1 MDSMSF
7 TAYLSAMNE
16 RSISSPGVDPK
27 PGSGSA
33 LAREGVSPGPA
44 SAPSDEGPGAKF
56 NPHVIGAPAMRLY
69 EYQAKELFRE
79 YGLPVPLSVLARDPA
94 EVKGA
99 FASLKPP
106 VAVKS
111 QVLAGGRGKAGGI
124 ALVDGPDKAE
134 AEAKRIFAL
143 PIGGERP
150 AALLVEEAYPHDSEM
165 YLSVT
170 LDRGERSFVAI
181 AASAGGIEVE
191 SLSGKVVRRVPV
203 DGIDEKFAKDVAS
216 ELKLQGAQ
224 AAQFAKILL
233 SLERLAR
240 EKECELAEI
249 NPVAV
254 GKDGTLLPLDAK
266 VIVDDN
272 ALFRHP
278 EFSKL
283 HPEDEFEGE
292 ASRQG
297 FAFVRLDGDVA
308 VVGNGAGLVLSTL
321 DLVGDAGGK
330 PACFLDLGGGAQQD
344 RVEAAIRLVNRLPG
358 ASRILVNIYGGIT
371 RSTDVAAGIKAV
383 ISEGGMKPIY
393 ARVSGAEE
401 EAARQMLLGTAV
413 RMYKTAPEAV
423 AAVVKGA

>member
-1 MDSMSF
+1 MKGPPPF
-7 TAYLSAMNE
+7 SA
-16 RSISSPGVDPK
+16 
-27 PGSGSA
+27 
-33 LAREGVSPGPA
+33 ARF
-44 SAPSDEGPGAKF
+44 GAKF
-56 NPHVIGAPAMRLY
+56 NPSAVGARIMRLY

-79 YGLPVPLSVLARDPA
+79 YGLPVPKSVLARDPA
-94 EVKGA
+94 EVKRA

-106 VAVKS
+106 VALKS
-111 QVLAGGRGKAGGI
+111 QVLAGGRGKAGGV
-124 ALVDGPDKAE
+124 ALVDRPEDAE

-143 PIGGERP
+143 RIGGEKP
-150 AALLVEEAYPHDSEM
+150 TALLVEEGYPHDSEM

-181 AASAGGIEVE
+181 GARAGGVEVE
-191 SLSGKVVRRVPV
+191 SLSGKVIRKVPV
-203 DGIDEKFAKDVAS
+203 DGIDDKFAEDVAS
-216 ELKLQGAQ
+216 ELRLEGSL

-249 NPVAV
+249 NPIAV

-297 FAFVRLDGDVA
+297 FAFVRLEGDIA

-321 DLVGDAGGK
+321 DLVGDAGGN

-358 ASRILVNIYGGIT
+358 ATRILVNIYGGIT
-371 RSTDVAAGIKAV
+371 RSTDVAAGIRAV
-383 ISEGGMKPIY
+383 ISEGGLKPLY

-401 EAARQMLLGTAV
+401 EEARRMLSGTAV
-413 RMYKTAPEAV
+413 KMFKTAPEAV